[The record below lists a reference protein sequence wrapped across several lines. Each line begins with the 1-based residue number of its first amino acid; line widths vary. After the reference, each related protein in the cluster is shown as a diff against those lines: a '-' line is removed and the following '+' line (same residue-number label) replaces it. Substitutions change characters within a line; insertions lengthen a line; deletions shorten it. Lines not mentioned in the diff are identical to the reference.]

1 MKTIFHDYFSP
12 SVEKGYPY
20 NWTAEQRCEHPNKL
34 GWVDRSGFAL
44 LYEGNKHIPL
54 SAPVKD
60 FELDL
65 ICHGDH
71 FFSITELLTY
81 FRYNRK
87 SQEGYCIKYRW
98 GVCGKITH
106 ASQDEVPQYSA
117 TLCRYYGRRSHNRY
131 EVIGECEIPG
141 FCEDLTDEQ
150 RFRLVVKGEG
160 VNFYHNE
167 RLVGVFSDQSDSFR
181 EPGYLAFDRRGGNPA
196 FWFDMVEI
204 RSEESVTEH
213 VVIPERTIEFP
224 SSVNGIVSPYHFS
237 FLESAG
243 RTILRTALTGG
254 PSKKPVYPEIDRCR
268 FNEKMFN
275 PYIRLESDDGKDI
288 GKFYLFN
295 GSVGL
300 GKAHWNIAA
309 SIMLPADGECPVQ
322 KDFILDG
329 AQKSYRCF
337 IGYEKYI
344 ADDSI
349 CLAGGPTEAVVD
361 DRGKVLFAGA
371 PLTAGAVLLDI
382 ESPEDKLICSKI
394 PKDIPFYDDALQ
406 FARNNHFFFEKEKIS
421 LNAVM
426 RFRDAGVSL
435 GEFHCSVDIENAFKE
450 SIGYSRKY
458 RFHAVRDS
466 IEQLANVTVAKT
478 KSFRMPDLPVGVY
491 HMHMVLKRGHRRI
504 HDFRRTF
511 EVMAEDPMK
520 MPAPVASGL
529 PKLYI
534 NILSGIK
541 SEHFYP
547 WGHATVDTAHYVT
560 GGNNF
565 FKEARDMRCWDLL
578 HVYGRKWLCWL
589 KWYKTVF
596 KENGFEPNRD
606 LIKECDGVLTNMPRY
621 DLWIPRNYAK
631 PFIRNAFLGFMKSP
645 DFVPVEQ
652 GCLTIDAFGKN
663 GACGMSAEQ
672 FRELVAHNWKAW
684 IRHFSN
690 VVTMQAIPEAV
701 AKIRKINPQCQ
712 PFKFCPV
719 YPTYAAVY
727 KSGYFTFL
735 SGRNLRGGME
745 KMLSGPNGFED
756 YPYSSRYAIARGI
769 YQLASCKLE
778 APEMTVYPEMFG
790 INGETSDTHVVYA
803 HPPYGQSDPPPGFFI
818 KQFYEYS
825 YGVVWFDR
833 KGFHYWQDHGYYS
846 KTWDRENY
854 DEMLYAYGFI
864 SRNKPLKPLRTAA
877 FVFSIASCMAHP
889 DHYECDEELANQGDV
904 MNTAEESVAFA
915 YEQSRE
921 DGQMAGFVVR
931 MENLDTLNSADVD
944 LLVLPPMCGVPAQE
958 VAAIRR
964 LHEQGVNLMGFED
977 ASGLEDLFGLQ
988 HMETAFQIT
997 DMDVGSSQILSKLAG
1012 LTEQT
1017 CHPLCQ
1023 SRYKAVDSEVL
1034 LKGNNELPVLVSKQT
1049 AWGRTAFY
1057 TVPPTVIRRSKARI
1071 TTFGQ
1076 ESISELINQATKLVL
1091 QYLRESQIETTAGK
1105 ILAFRDEH
1113 ESVHVIVEEDA
1124 WPLPGSPIDPMITIR
1139 LPNLNP
1145 SSISGDKEFSIIS
1158 AEPEQIR
1165 IRLHLAEHESARIRI
1180 AAVPDRTRLQ

>member
-1 MKTIFHDYFSP
+1 MKTIFHDSFKP
-12 SVEKGYPY
+12 FTKDEYPY
-20 NWTAEQRCEHPNKL
+20 NWTVENTCEHPNKL
-34 GWVDRSGFAL
+34 GWVDQSGFAL

-54 SAPVKD
+54 TAPVKD

-71 FFSITELLTY
+71 FFSITEMLTY

-87 SQEGYCIKYRW
+87 KQEGYCIKYRW

-106 ASQDEVPQYSA
+106 PSQDEVPQYSA
-117 TLCRYYGRRSHNRY
+117 ALCRYYGQRSHNRY
-131 EVIGECEIPG
+131 EVIGKCEIPG

-160 VNFYHNE
+160 MKFYHNE
-167 RLVGVFSDQSDSFR
+167 RLVGTFSDQSESFR

-196 FWFDMVEI
+196 LWFDMVQI
-204 RSEESVTEH
+204 RSEENVTEH

-224 SSVNGIVSPYHFS
+224 SSVNGIVSPYYFS
-237 FLESAG
+237 FTFLESAG

-275 PYIRLESDDGKDI
+275 PYIRLESDDGENI

-295 GSVGL
+295 GSIGL
-300 GKAHWNIAA
+300 SKEHWNIAA
-309 SIMLPADGECPVQ
+309 SIMLPADGECPV
-322 KDFILDG
+322 KRDFILDG
-329 AQKSYRCF
+329 TQKSYRCL
-337 IGYEKYI
+337 IGYDKYI

-349 CLAGGPTEAVVD
+349 CLAGGPTEAFVD
-361 DRGKVLFAGA
+361 DNGKVLFAGA
-371 PLTAGAVLLDI
+371 PLIPGAVLIDV

-421 LNAVM
+421 LKAVL
-426 RFRDAGVSL
+426 RFRDAGISL
-435 GEFHCSVDIENAFKE
+435 EEFHVSITLENAFKE
-450 SIGYSRKY
+450 PIGNSRKY
-458 RFHAVRDS
+458 KFHPVNDA
-466 IEQLANVTVAKT
+466 ITQLTNVSVAKT
-478 KSFRMPDLPVGVY
+478 KPFRISDLPVGVY
-491 HMHMVLKRGHRRI
+491 HLHTVLNLGQRRI
-504 HDFRRTF
+504 KDFRRTF

-529 PKLYI
+529 PKLFI

-565 FKEARDMRCWDLL
+565 FKVARDMRCWELL
-578 HVYGRKWLCWL
+578 HLYGRKWLCWL

-596 KENGFEPNRD
+596 KENGLEPNRD
-606 LIKECDGVLTNMPRY
+606 LIQACNGVLTNIPRY
-621 DLWIPRNYAK
+621 DLWVPRNYGK
-631 PFIRNAFLGFMKSP
+631 PFIRNAFLEFLKSP
-645 DFVPVEQ
+645 AFIPVDQ
-652 GCLTIDAFGKN
+652 GCLTYDTVLNAGN
-663 GACGMSAEQ
+663 QGLTLDQ
-672 FRELVAHNWKAW
+672 FKELISHNWKTW
-684 IRHFSN
+684 IRYFSD
-690 VVTMQAIPEAV
+690 VFTRKTIPEAV
-701 AKIRKINPQCQ
+701 AKIREINPQCP

-745 KMLSGPNGFED
+745 KMLVGPNGFED

-778 APEMTVYPEMFG
+778 APEMTIYPEMFG
-790 INGETSDTHVVYA
+790 INGETSDIHVVYA

-825 YGVVWFDR
+825 YGVVWFDGD
-833 KGFHYWQDHGYYS
+833 GFHYWKDHGYYS

-854 DEMLYAYGFI
+854 DEMLYAYSFI
-864 SRNKPLKPLRTAA
+864 SRIKPVKPLRTAA
-877 FVFSIASCMAHP
+877 FVFSLASCMAHP
-889 DHYECDEELANQGDV
+889 DHYESDEELANQGDV

-931 MENLDTLNSADVD
+931 MENLDALNPADVD

-958 VAAIRR
+958 LAAIRK
-964 LHEQGVNLMGFED
+964 LHEHGVNLMGFED
-977 ASGLEDLFGLQ
+977 VSGLEDLFGVQ
-988 HMETAFQIT
+988 PVEDEFQIT
-997 DMDVGSSQILSKLAG
+997 DISVQSSQILSKLKD

-1017 CHPLCQ
+1017 SHPLCR
-1023 SRYKAVDSEVL
+1023 SRYKMGNSEVL
-1034 LKGNNELPVLVSKQT
+1034 LKGNDELPILVSKQT

-1057 TVPPTVIRRSKARI
+1057 TIPPTVIRRSKARI

-1076 ESISELINQATKLVL
+1076 ESISELINGATKLVL
-1091 QYLRESQIETTAGK
+1091 HYLRESQIETTAGK
-1105 ILAFRDEH
+1105 ILAFMDDQN
-1113 ESVHVIVEEDA
+1113 SIHVIVEEDA
-1124 WPLPGSPIDPMITIR
+1124 WPLPGFPIDPLITIK
-1139 LPNLNP
+1139 LPNLKP
-1145 SSISGDKEFSIIS
+1145 SSISSDKEFSIVS
-1158 AEPEQIR
+1158 SDPDQIKL
-1165 IRLHLAEHESARIRI
+1165 RLHLAEHESARIRI
-1180 AAVPDRTRLQ
+1180 VAHPVQT